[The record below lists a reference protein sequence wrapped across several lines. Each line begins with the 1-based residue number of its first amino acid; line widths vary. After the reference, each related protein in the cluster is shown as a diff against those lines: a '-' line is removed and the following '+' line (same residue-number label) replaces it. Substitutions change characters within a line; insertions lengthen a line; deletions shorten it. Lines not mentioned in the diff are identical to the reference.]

1 MADGST
7 LPISRVEVG
16 DLVRAVDETTGETTV
31 SPVSDVITGHGTK
44 DLVTLSVDADGDGTS
59 KKITATANHP
69 FFVQGR
75 GWVDAFRLTPGSR
88 LSNPSGIAPEVTAT
102 NRTQA
107 VRTVFNLTVA
117 GSHTYFV
124 VTDGRSALV
133 HNCARY
139 IPKKR
144 NVLNWWHPTR
154 FSSKAAAVRHAKQV
168 ARTGGRCRYRGP
180 CGSGNHV
187 HVDFINR
194 FGRIFR
200 TNHYRW

>member
-7 LPISRVEVG
+7 KPISQVEVG
-16 DLVRAVDETTGETTV
+16 DLVQAVDEITGETTI

-75 GWVDAFRLTPGSR
+75 GWVDAVQLNPGSR
-88 LSNPSGIAPEVTAT
+88 LSSPSGTAPKVTAT
-102 NRTQA
+102 SRTQV

-117 GSHTYFV
+117 GTHTYYV
-124 VTDGRSALV
+124 VADGRSALV
-133 HNCARY
+133 HNCARR

-144 NVLNWWHPTR
+144 GWKDLRTPTK
-154 FSSKAAAVRHAKQV
+154 FKSKAQAIAA
-168 ARTGGRCRYRGP
+168 ARRDARMGGRCRYRGV
-180 CGSGNHV
+180 CSSGNHV
-187 HVDFINR
+187 HVDYFNR
-194 FGRIFR
+194 RGQISHTR
-200 TNHYRW
+200 HYNW

>member
-7 LPISRVEVG
+7 KPISQVEVG
-16 DLVRAVDETTGETTV
+16 DLVQAVDEITGETTI

-75 GWVDAFRLTPGSR
+75 GWVDAVQLNPGSR
-88 LSNPSGIAPEVTAT
+88 LSNPSGTAPKVTAT
-102 NRTQA
+102 SRTQA

-117 GSHTYFV
+117 GTHTYYV
-124 VTDGRSALV
+124 VADGQSALV

-154 FSSKAAAVRHAKQV
+154 FSSKGAAIRHAKQV